1 MVKSRGGGGG
11 GLAVICV
18 SGVTGSSPQRDT
30 RTSFLLNLRGK
41 GPYCTSLTYNLKPNY
56 FIFELTV
63 WFNMIFFSSKQGCI
77 KIIRFF
83 WDPPTVY
90 TVNYIPII
98 YLICCMLYYI
108 YHTST
113 STVYVS
119 TMVSTMTSYIPC
131 RVSIEYKCNLY
142 IIWWTWICITFI

>member
-1 MVKSRGGGGG
+1 MCWRGKGVSTERASVNGQVAWGGGG

-108 YHTST
+108 Q
-113 STVYVS
+113 
-119 TMVSTMTSYIPC
+119 
-131 RVSIEYKCNLY
+131 Y
-142 IIWWTWICITFI
+142 IIRVHLQYTFQPWFQPWHPIYHAEYL